1 VLGFADP
8 CDGELHEVEKILTA
22 EIAENGA
29 ESAEKIESS
38 LWRFLVVLRVLGFTF
53 SAISAVKSFLFGY
66 AGFFVRGRATTR
78 LRGLAIKSAGSILF
92 ADFQSLSRS

>member
-38 LWRFLVVLRVLGFTF
+38 LWRLLVVLRVLGF
-53 SAISAVKSFLFGY
+53 ISLRSL
-66 AGFFVRGRATTR
+66 R
-78 LRGLAIKSAGSILF
+78 LKAFYLVTQASLF
-92 ADFQSLSRS
+92 AGEQLRACVAWR

>member
-38 LWRFLVVLRVLGFTF
+38 LWRFLVVLCVLGFTF
-53 SAISAVKSFLFGY
+53 SAFSAVKSFLC
-66 AGFFVRGRATTR
+66 
-78 LRGLAIKSAGSILF
+78 
-92 ADFQSLSRS
+92 